1 MDLDLYRYFI
11 GRQDQSVNEQ
21 VMVGRVDQ
29 QIRVTRLMFGYYDLR
44 EIRETQPRLARY
56 MFRYLS
62 MMLTICTTLLN
73 LDGSQEALEKKEQ
86 LWRDIVQAHPELKG
100 RLRAFSLAAVSNL
113 PGTAGRKMEIT
124 GYRMANKIFK
134 FN

>member
-1 MDLDLYRYFI
+1 MKKNNLLKKRFFSI
-11 GRQDQSVNEQ
+11 ILTIAV
-21 VMVGRVDQ
+21 
-29 QIRVTRLMFGYYDLR
+29 
-44 EIRETQPRLARY
+44 A
-56 MFRYLS
+56 LS